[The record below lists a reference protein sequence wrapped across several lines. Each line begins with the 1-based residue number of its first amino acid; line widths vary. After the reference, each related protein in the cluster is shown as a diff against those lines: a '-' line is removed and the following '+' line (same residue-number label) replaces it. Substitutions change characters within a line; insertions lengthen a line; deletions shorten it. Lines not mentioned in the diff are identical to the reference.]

1 MTTFETLV
9 LIHLTGYALK
19 LLVNDKYALK
29 FIDRCLVGSLSV
41 YLFITL
47 VLL

>member
-1 MTTFETLV
+1 MSPFETLV
-9 LIHLTGYALK
+9 LTHLTGHVLK
-19 LLVNDKYALK
+19 LLVNNKYALK
-29 FIDRCLVGSLSV
+29 FIDGYLIGSLSA